1 MVIGIIVILIVVV
14 PIAILWVRGINNMKK
29 NYPDYKGEDWLNWD
43 RKNDGWDDNK
53 NHTEGG
59 F

>member
-1 MVIGIIVILIVVV
+1 MVGLIISFAVGFIVS
-14 PIAILWVRGINNMKK
+14 IFWVRGIDNMKK

-43 RKNDGWDDNK
+43 DDK
-53 NHTEGG
+53 NHTEGD